1 MISDLR
7 YAANDCGD
15 WADLDQRPDGETIC
29 SQVLEEIKTNW
40 EGWEN
45 DKSMKLA
52 ELIDI
57 RNGGRNI
64 RFTLKEARD
73 LLLWGFQEVLP
84 LIRVPKAQ
92 AEPATGEAPAAG
104 GGRRRARAGAP
115 IQPLAKKA
123 ISNFATDSDAE
134 EVEEVG
140 GLEQFARESASY
152 LSLLNSF
159 ENADSLDPLMFFYE
173 RRAEFPIL
181 KTLADSLLAVQS
193 TSAASESFFSEG
205 RRTITDE
212 RSGLQ
217 PRRAARLIVSRIRH
231 KIRLV
236 GSPQLF
242 YMFPNSITTHYTV

>member
-1 MISDLR
+1 
-7 YAANDCGD
+7 
-15 WADLDQRPDGETIC
+15 
-29 SQVLEEIKTNW
+29 
-40 EGWEN
+40 
-45 DKSMKLA
+45 MKLA

-115 IQPLAKKA
+115 IQPPAKKA

-152 LSLLNSF
+152 LLLLNSF
-159 ENADSLDPLMFFYE
+159 ENADSLDPLMFFLRTKGRVSHSE
-173 RRAEFPIL
+173 NARGFASCSTVDISCFREF
-181 KTLADSLLAVQS
+181 LL
-193 TSAASESFFSEG
+193 
-205 RRTITDE
+205 
-212 RSGLQ
+212 
-217 PRRAARLIVSRIRH
+217 
-231 KIRLV
+231 
-236 GSPQLF
+236 
-242 YMFPNSITTHYTV
+242 